1 MADVQNTAV
10 TKGKERLLL
19 LLHTI
24 LPPSHKVP
32 EIYYI
37 HTRWQGVK
45 ILETNLQIFVD
56 GKWKKGLKDYWKVG
70 IVSEFCD

>member
-1 MADVQNTAV
+1 MLELDKRIVIRQQKDYEKMADVQNTAV

-37 HTRWQGVK
+37 HTRWQGDK
-45 ILETNLQIFVD
+45 ILD
-56 GKWKKGLKDYWKVG
+56 
-70 IVSEFCD
+70 SAM